1 MIMPKTQLH
10 DLKNLDTWAG
20 IKKKKN
26 DNGEAEAVDCE
37 LDKENVC
44 LYYTKKR
51 QADEGQISQMI
62 IFLTRHVPDD
72 ILTQFDNAHQN
83 YLN

>member
-1 MIMPKTQLH
+1 MIMPKTRLH

-20 IKKKKN
+20 MKKKKN

-51 QADEGQISQMI
+51 
-62 IFLTRHVPDD
+62 
-72 ILTQFDNAHQN
+72 
-83 YLN
+83 